1 MSDYRRDFAAEIRSN
16 KWKSVVLFT
25 GLPILLIGL
34 CWVIGRAYDYG
45 DLGLPIGFLVAVA
58 VMLITYF
65 LGDDIVLGFTG
76 AREAT
81 WETDQTLFNVV
92 DEMRIAAG
100 LPMPRVYV
108 IDSFAMNAFATGWS
122 PENSAVAVT
131 RGMLEKLNR
140 DELQG
145 VIAHEM
151 GHIANLDIRYMLLVS
166 TMVGAIAL
174 IADGYRRTLWY
185 GSGRTGR
192 TASKGG
198 ARGAFLIVGLVLSIL
213 APFAALVM
221 QASISRKREYL
232 ADATSARLTRN
243 PMGLASALIKLEQ
256 SLFVNPLPWINR
268 ATVHLFIVNPLRN
281 DEMQKGIIF
290 STHPPTKD
298 RIARLQA
305 MANLHEDVEE
315 VIAQNSSQSDASAP
329 SKL

>member
-16 KWKSVVLFT
+16 KRKSVLLFL
-25 GLPILLIGL
+25 GIPLLLIAL
-34 CWVIGRAYDYG
+34 CWAIGRAYDYG
-45 DLGLPIGFLVAVA
+45 DLGLPIGFIIAVA

-76 AREAT
+76 AREAN
-81 WETDQTLFNVV
+81 WETDQVLFNVV

-131 RGMLEKLNR
+131 RGLLEKLNR

-151 GHIANLDIRYMLLVS
+151 GHVANLDIRYMLLVS

-192 TASKGG
+192 TATKGG
-198 ARGAFLIVGLVLSIL
+198 AKGAFVLIAVVLSIL

-243 PMGLASALIKLEQ
+243 PLGLASALIKLEQ

-281 DEMQKGIIF
+281 DEMQKGLIF

-298 RIARLQA
+298 RIERLQA
-305 MANLHEDVEE
+305 MASLHADVKEMLEE
-315 VIAQNSSQSDASAP
+315 GQADSSAKP
-329 SKL
+329 TV

>member
-16 KWKSVVLFT
+16 KRKSVILFI
-25 GLPILLIGL
+25 GLPLLLMAL
-34 CWVIGRAYDYG
+34 CWVIGRTYDYG
-45 DLGLPIGFLVAVA
+45 DFGLPVGFVVAVS
-58 VMLITYF
+58 VMLITYY
-65 LGDDIVLGFTG
+65 LGDDIILGFTG

-81 WETDQTLFNVV
+81 WESDQVLFNVV

-108 IDSFAMNAFATGWS
+108 IDSFALNAFATGWS
-122 PENSAVAVT
+122 PDNAAIAVT
-131 RGMLEKLNR
+131 RGLLEKLDR

-151 GHIANLDIRYMLLVS
+151 GHVANLDIRYMLLVS

-174 IADGYRRTLWY
+174 IADGYRRTLWF

-192 TASKGG
+192 ASSKDSSKGIILVIG
-198 ARGAFLIVGLVLSIL
+198 IVLSIL
-213 APFAALVM
+213 APVAALIM

-243 PMGLASALIKLEQ
+243 PLGLANALIKIEQ
-256 SLFVNPLPWINR
+256 STQVNPLPWVNR
-268 ATVHLFIVNPLRN
+268 ATVHLFIIHPVRN
-281 DEMQKGIIF
+281 MDGSQSAMF

-298 RIARLQA
+298 RITRLRA
-305 MANLHEDVEE
+305 MANLQGEMGQET
-315 VIAQNSSQSDASAP
+315 P
-329 SKL
+329 SV

>member
-16 KWKSVVLFT
+16 KRKSVILFI
-25 GLPILLIGL
+25 GLPLLLMAL
-34 CWVIGRAYDYG
+34 CWVIGRTYDYG
-45 DLGLPIGFLVAVA
+45 DFGLPVGFIVAVS

-65 LGDDIVLGFTG
+65 LGDDIILGFTG

-81 WETDQTLFNVV
+81 WESDQVLFNVV

-108 IDSFAMNAFATGWS
+108 IDSFALNAFATGWS
-122 PENSAVAVT
+122 PDNAAVAVT
-131 RGMLEKLNR
+131 RGLIEKLDR

-151 GHIANLDIRYMLLVS
+151 GHVANLDIRYMMLVS

-174 IADGYRRTLWY
+174 IADGYRRTLWF

-192 TASKGG
+192 ASSKDSSK
-198 ARGAFLIVGLVLSIL
+198 AIFLVIGIVLSIL
-213 APFAALVM
+213 APIAALIM

-243 PMGLASALIKLEQ
+243 PIGLASALAKIEQ
-256 SLFVNPLPWINR
+256 SAHVNPLPWVNR
-268 ATVHLFIVNPLRN
+268 ATVHLFIINPLCN
-281 DEMQKGIIF
+281 DEMKQSLVF

-298 RIARLQA
+298 RITRLRA
-305 MANLHEDVEE
+305 MANLQGGIEP
-315 VIAQNSSQSDASAP
+315 NNLL
-329 SKL
+329 K

>member
-1 MSDYRRDFAAEIRSN
+1 MSDYRRDFLAEIRSN
-16 KWKSVVLFT
+16 KRKSLILFI
-25 GLPILLIGL
+25 GLPLLLIVL
-34 CWVIGRAYDYG
+34 CWVIGRTYDYG
-45 DLGLPIGFLVAVA
+45 DIGLPIGFIVAVS

-81 WETDQTLFNVV
+81 WESDQVLFNVV
-92 DEMRIAAG
+92 DEMRIASG

-108 IDSFAMNAFATGWS
+108 IDSFALNAFATGWS
-122 PENSAVAVT
+122 PDNAAIAVT
-131 RGMLEKLNR
+131 RGLLEKLNR
-140 DELQG
+140 EELQG

-151 GHIANLDIRYMLLVS
+151 AHVANLDIRYMLLIS

-174 IADGYRRTLWY
+174 IADGYRRSMWY

-192 TASKGG
+192 AATKGG
-198 ARGAFLIVGLVLSIL
+198 SRGAFLLIGVVLSIL

-243 PMGLASALIKLEQ
+243 PLGLAAALAKIDQ

-268 ATVHLFIVNPLRN
+268 ATVHLFIINPLRN

-298 RIARLQA
+298 RIQRLQA
-305 MANLHEDVEE
+305 MANLRADIQEMLGEGQGD
-315 VIAQNSSQSDASAP
+315 SMP
-329 SKL
+329 SRAE

>member
-1 MSDYRRDFAAEIRSN
+1 MSDYRRDFAAEIRAN
-16 KWKSVVLFT
+16 KRKSVILFI
-25 GLPILLIGL
+25 GLPLLLLLL
-34 CWVIGRAYDYG
+34 CWVIGRSYDFG
-45 DLGLPIGFLVAVA
+45 NIGLPIGFLLAVF

-81 WETDQTLFNVV
+81 WESDQVLFNVV
-92 DEMRIAAG
+92 DEMRIASG

-108 IDSFAMNAFATGWS
+108 IDSFALNAFATGWS
-122 PENSAVAVT
+122 PEDSAIAVT
-131 RGMLEKLNR
+131 RGMLENLNR

-145 VIAHEM
+145 VVAHEIA
-151 GHIANLDIRYMLLVS
+151 HIANLDIRYMLLVS

-174 IADGYRRTLWY
+174 IADGYRRSLWY

-192 TASKGG
+192 AATKGSS
-198 ARGAFLIVGLVLSIL
+198 RGAFFVIGIVLSIL

-243 PMGLASALIKLEQ
+243 PLGLAGALAKIEQ
-256 SLFVNPLPWINR
+256 SMFVNPLPWINR

-298 RIARLQA
+298 RIQRLRA
-305 MANLHEDVEE
+305 MASLQGMMGAEDG
-315 VIAQNSSQSDASAP
+315 AATHSD
-329 SKL
+329 